1 MHHYQFN
8 IGDYKKDTA
17 HLSLLEHGIYRMLID
32 SYYTNE
38 GPLEADDAKLMRTH
52 CVRSADEQQAY
63 QNVINDFFE
72 VVNGAYKH
80 EGCDKVLAKI
90 YEKSDKARESAA
102 KRWAKKN
109 KDLPKEKCAKD
120 ANAMRTH
127 SEGNANGMLPI
138 THNPLPNI
146 KPTPAKKPTCPT
158 EKIIEL
164 FKTKCTSLVQPRIV
178 TDATKG
184 MIADRWRQDKK
195 HQDLAFWE
203 KYFDYCESLDFLAG
217 RTSPNPSHS
226 EKPFRVGLE
235 WIVKSA
241 NFAKIINGNYANA

>member
-1 MHHYQFN
+1 MARIRTIKPDFWKHEDLSELPPETHMLAAALLNYSDDEGYFKANPKLVKADCCPLREDSSNIRRSLDDLSN
-8 IGDYKKDTA
+8 IGYIKLFTGTDGKEYGQVIKF
-17 HLSLLEHGIYRMLID
+17 LEHQRVDRAKPSTIKKLEDSTKDRRKIDEPSTPEGKGREGKGI
-32 SYYTNE
+32 E
-38 GPLEADDAKLMRTH
+38 
-52 CVRSADEQQAY
+52 
-63 QNVINDFFE
+63 
-72 VVNGAYKH
+72 
-80 EGCDKVLAKI
+80 
-90 YEKSDKARESAA
+90 
-102 KRWAKKN
+102 
-109 KDLPKEKCAKD
+109 
-120 ANAMRTH
+120 
-127 SEGNANGMLPI
+127 
-138 THNPLPNI
+138 
-146 KPTPAKKPTCPT
+146 PTSAKKPTCPT

-184 MIADRWRQDKK
+184 MIADRWRQDEK

-217 RTSPNPSHS
+217 RTSPNPNRS